1 MEKIVIIGEE
11 PLQGTIEISGS
22 KNASLPLMAASI
34 LTNESVILDNTPNLA
49 DIHTMGSVLDSLGV
63 NFDKS
68 KLIENNQIKLTY
80 QESDKALAEYD
91 LVRKMRASI
100 LVLGP
105 LLARKREATVSMP
118 GGCAIGARPVNIHVD
133 ALAKLGGEFNLEKG
147 YIKCEAKSG
156 LKGAKI
162 ELPMISVGA
171 TENIIMA
178 ASLAKGETEITNI
191 AIEPEIIDLIDL
203 LKAMGAQIEVGPN
216 RKVLIQGVDELH
228 GATHTVIP
236 DRIEVG
242 TYIIAGAITQG
253 DLEIRNINFDHIKNL
268 LSVFENLGVDMIK
281 SDNNLKVK
289 ISDISKSIELDTREY
304 PGFPTDLQAQ
314 MMVLLSL
321 SNSSSVIRE
330 NIFENRFMHVPELN
344 RMGAN
349 IEINGSQAKINPCNG
364 FSGAQVMA
372 TDLRASVSLV
382 LASLIAKGETTINR
396 VYHLDRGYEKL
407 ENKLASCGANIKRI
421 Q

>member
-11 PLQGTIEISGS
+11 PLQGTIAISGS

-34 LTNESVILDNTPNLA
+34 LTDETITLNNTPNLA

-63 NFDKS
+63 NFDKTR
-68 KLIENNQIKLTY
+68 LIDNNQIQLTY
-80 QESDKALAEYD
+80 KESDRALAEYD

-162 ELPMISVGA
+162 KLPMISVGA

-178 ASLAKGETEITNI
+178 ATLAKGETEISNI
-191 AIEPEIIDLIDL
+191 AIEPEIIDLIDC
-203 LKAMGAQIEVGPN
+203 LKAMGGQIEIQPD

-228 GATHTVIP
+228 GTTHTIIP

-242 TYIIAGAITQG
+242 TYIIAGAITKG
-253 DLEIRNINFDHIKNL
+253 ELEIKNINFEHIENL
-268 LSVFENLGVDMIK
+268 LLAFDNLGIDIHKDKDSLKIK
-281 SDNNLKVK
+281 ESNIN
-289 ISDISKSIELDTREY
+289 KSIELDTREY

-321 SNSSSVIRE
+321 SKNSSVIRE

-349 IEINGSQAKINPCNG
+349 IEINGSQATVKPCSG

-407 ENKLASCGANIKRI
+407 EDKLAACGANIKRV
-421 Q
+421 

>member
-11 PLQGTIEISGS
+11 PLHGTIAISGS

-34 LTNESVILDNTPNLA
+34 LTNETITLNNTPNLA

-63 NFDKS
+63 NFDKTR
-68 KLIENNQIKLTY
+68 LIDNNQIQLTY
-80 QESDKALAEYD
+80 KESDRALAEYD

-162 ELPMISVGA
+162 KLPMISVGA

-178 ASLAKGETEITNI
+178 ATLAKGETEISNI
-191 AIEPEIIDLIDL
+191 AIEPEIIDLIDC
-203 LKAMGAQIEVGPN
+203 LKAMGGQIEIQPG

-228 GATHTVIP
+228 GTTHTIIP

-242 TYIIAGAITQG
+242 TYIIAGAITKG
-253 DLEIRNINFDHIKNL
+253 ELEIKNINFEHIENL
-268 LSVFENLGVDMIK
+268 LLAFDNLGIDIHKDKDSLKIK
-281 SDNNLKVK
+281 ESNIN
-289 ISDISKSIELDTREY
+289 KSIELDTREY
-304 PGFPTDLQAQ
+304 PGFPTDLQEQ

-321 SNSSSVIRE
+321 SKNSSVIRE

-349 IEINGSQAKINPCNG
+349 IEINGSQATVKPCRG

-407 ENKLASCGANIKRI
+407 EDKLAACGANIKRV
-421 Q
+421 

>member
-11 PLQGTIEISGS
+11 PLHGTIAISGS

-34 LTNESVILDNTPNLA
+34 LTNETITLNNTPNLA

-63 NFDKS
+63 NFDKTR
-68 KLIENNQIKLTY
+68 LIDNNQIQLTY
-80 QESDKALAEYD
+80 KESDRALAEYD

-118 GGCAIGARPVNIHVD
+118 GGCAIGARPVNIHID
-133 ALAKLGGEFNLEKG
+133 ALSKLGGEFNLEKG

-162 ELPMISVGA
+162 TLPMISVGA

-178 ASLAKGETEITNI
+178 ATLAKGETEISNI
-191 AIEPEIIDLIDL
+191 AIEPEIIDLIDC
-203 LKAMGAQIEVGPN
+203 LKAMGGQIEIQHD

-228 GATHTVIP
+228 GTTHTIIP

-242 TYIIAGAITQG
+242 TYIIAGAITKG
-253 DLEIRNINFDHIKNL
+253 ELEIKNINFEHIENL
-268 LSVFENLGVDMIK
+268 LLAFDNLGIDIHKDKDSLKIK
-281 SDNNLKVK
+281 ESNIN
-289 ISDISKSIELDTREY
+289 KSIELDTREY

-321 SNSSSVIRE
+321 SKNSSVIRE

-349 IEINGSQAKINPCNG
+349 IEINGSQATVKPCRG

-407 ENKLASCGANIKRI
+407 EDKLAACGANIKRV
-421 Q
+421 

>member
-11 PLQGTIEISGS
+11 PLHGTIAISGS

-34 LTNESVILDNTPNLA
+34 LTDETITLNNTPNLA

-63 NFDKS
+63 NFDKTR
-68 KLIENNQIKLTY
+68 LIDNNQIQLTY
-80 QESDKALAEYD
+80 KESNRALAEYD

-162 ELPMISVGA
+162 KLPIISVGA

-178 ASLAKGETEITNI
+178 ATLAKGETEISNI
-191 AIEPEIIDLIDL
+191 AIEPEIIDLIDC
-203 LKAMGAQIEVGPN
+203 LKAMGGQIEIQPD

-228 GATHTVIP
+228 GTTHTIIP

-242 TYIIAGAITQG
+242 TYIIAGAITKG
-253 DLEIRNINFDHIKNL
+253 ELEIKNINFEHIENL
-268 LSVFENLGVDMIK
+268 LLAFDNLGMDIHKDKDSLKIK
-281 SDNNLKVK
+281 ESNIN
-289 ISDISKSIELDTREY
+289 KSIELDTREY

-321 SNSSSVIRE
+321 SKNSSVIRE

-349 IEINGSQAKINPCNG
+349 IEINGSKATVKPCRG

-407 ENKLASCGANIKRI
+407 EDKLAACGANIKRV
-421 Q
+421 